1 MLTRIFTLLGF
12 FMVLFVS
19 EDLTAQIQAVGQP
32 KVLIEGDGNHFMNPV
47 WSPDGKSFAYTAG
60 QFRGIW
66 VADKNGRN
74 VRQLTDKSAGY
85 RFSWTSDSKAILAK
99 VTETVNRRRQSAL
112 ILFDKDNQSEHQL
125 TDFTSRPSAL
135 PQWVPLEDK
144 MIMVMGNKI
153 ELLEAGKGAVPRN
166 LRSAEVPGLEEA
178 QLLVDGQSKREN
190 AVDVSPFDN
199 AFYLNPQVS
208 PDGEKIAFEI
218 YGGNLYVMN
227 IDGTRLTDLGPGN
240 RPQWSPDS
248 RYILA
253 NRTTDDGHDIT
264 SADII
269 AFSLDGKEKVNLT
282 SNTSLIAMNPSWSP
296 DDKSILFNDP
306 SNGNIYILE
315 ISR

>member
-1 MLTRIFTLLGF
+1 MLTRIITLSGIFL
-12 FMVLFVS
+12 LLLITIDS
-19 EDLTAQIQAVGQP
+19 TAQVRAVGQP
-32 KVLIEGDGNHFMNPV
+32 KVLIEGEGNHYMNPV
-47 WSPDGKSFAYTAG
+47 WAPDGQSFAFTAG

-66 VADKNGRN
+66 VADKNGQN

-99 VTETVNRRRQSAL
+99 VTETVNRRKQSAL
-112 ILFDKDNQSEHQL
+112 ILYDKDNESQHQL
-125 TDFTSRPSAL
+125 TDYKSGQSAL

-144 MIMVMGNKI
+144 MIMVLGNKI
-153 ELLEAGKGAVPRN
+153 ELLEAGKGAIPRN
-166 LRSAEVPGLEEA
+166 LRSAEIPGLEEA
-178 QLLVDGQSKREN
+178 QLLVEGQSKREK
-190 AVDVSPFDN
+190 AVDVSPFEN
-199 AFYLNPQVS
+199 AYYLNPQVS
-208 PDGEKIAFEI
+208 PDGQKIAFEI

-227 IDGTRLTDLGPGN
+227 VDGTRLTDLGPGN

-264 SADII
+264 TADII
-269 AFSLDGKEKVNLT
+269 AFSLDGKEEINLT
-282 SNTSLIAMNPSWSP
+282 SSTSLIAMNPSWSP
-296 DDKSILFNDP
+296 DDKNILFNDP

>member
-1 MLTRIFTLLGF
+1 MLTRFISLLGLF
-12 FMVLFVS
+12 FFLLIAV
-19 EDLTAQIQAVGQP
+19 DLTAQIQVVGQP
-32 KVLIEGDGNHFMNPV
+32 KLLIEGQGNHFMYPV
-47 WSPDGKSFAYTAG
+47 WSPDGESFAFTAG

-66 VADKNGRN
+66 VADKDGQNI
-74 VRQLTDKSAGY
+74 RQLTDQSAGY

-99 VTETVNRRRQSAL
+99 VTETVDRRKQSAL
-112 ILFDKDNQSEHQL
+112 MLYDKDNQSRHQL
-125 TDFTSRPSAL
+125 TDFTSRQSAI

-144 MIMVMGNKI
+144 MIMVFGNKI
-153 ELLEAGKGAVPRN
+153 ELLEAGKGAIPRN
-166 LRSAEVPGLEEA
+166 LRSAEIPGLEEA
-178 QLLVDGQSKREN
+178 QFLVDGQSRREN
-190 AVDVSPFDN
+190 AVDVSPFDD
-199 AFYLNPQVS
+199 AFYLNPQIS
-208 PDGEKIAFEI
+208 PDGQKIAFEI

-227 IDGTRLTDLGPGN
+227 IDGTRLTDLGPGH

-248 RYILA
+248 RYILV
-253 NRTTDDGHDIT
+253 NQTTDDGHDIT

-269 AFSLDGKEKVNLT
+269 AFSLDGKEKINLT